1 MIKKGFI
8 TTGIFII
15 STCIQLISQIVVT
28 RIYGASLSLDIFL
41 AAVAVPTIIVTVIYA
56 TLNDA
61 FLPLLAQ
68 RKHDEKETYLLSHII
83 TLTTITFFVSL
94 IISIVSDPLS
104 ALLYGQRGIEFVH
117 NVSFQIRYLFL
128 SIPVSVAATLLG
140 SYFYERKDFIRFPFA
155 QLLGSAINLLIIYYF
170 APIIGIWALVSAFV
184 INIVIQIF
192 FIIPRKIFSVRFI
205 FASPWQI
212 LIAWTPLIIG
222 NIAMRSDTL
231 LVRSFAV
238 GLPDGYLVY
247 LNLVVKVFSL
257 ATSVA
262 TIGIQVLLLPHIIEY
277 FNDKNYTRLFI
288 TVRKAKIGSI
298 LVSMSI
304 TMLLLFIA
312 PFFIT
317 LLFVGG
323 KFTAED
329 ALVTNKLLPL
339 FVLPSIGWG
348 INTIF
353 MQPLI
358 ALKKQYVVGALNV
371 LAMILGFSVGYVTK
385 LHFGPLF
392 GILTGLTTLIF
403 SGIIGSEFVWQYYK
417 NQIQKS
423 QSSS

>member
-192 FIIPRKIFSVRFI
+192 FIIPRK
-205 FASPWQI
+205 
-212 LIAWTPLIIG
+212 
-222 NIAMRSDTL
+222 
-231 LVRSFAV
+231 
-238 GLPDGYLVY
+238 
-247 LNLVVKVFSL
+247 VK
-257 ATSVA
+257 
-262 TIGIQVLLLPHIIEY
+262 
-277 FNDKNYTRLFI
+277 R
-288 TVRKAKIGSI
+288 
-298 LVSMSI
+298 VSW
-304 TMLLLFIA
+304 F
-312 PFFIT
+312 
-317 LLFVGG
+317 
-323 KFTAED
+323 
-329 ALVTNKLLPL
+329 
-339 FVLPSIGWG
+339 
-348 INTIF
+348 
-353 MQPLI
+353 
-358 ALKKQYVVGALNV
+358 
-371 LAMILGFSVGYVTK
+371 
-385 LHFGPLF
+385 
-392 GILTGLTTLIF
+392 
-403 SGIIGSEFVWQYYK
+403 
-417 NQIQKS
+417 
-423 QSSS
+423 